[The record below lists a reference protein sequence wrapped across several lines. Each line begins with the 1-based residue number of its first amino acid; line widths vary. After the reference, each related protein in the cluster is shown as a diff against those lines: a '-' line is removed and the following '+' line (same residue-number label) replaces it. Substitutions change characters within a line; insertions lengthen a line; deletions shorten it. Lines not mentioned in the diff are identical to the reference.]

1 MKKIFFMMTIFLSS
15 AMVWAE
21 DEERCNFSVGA
32 DMVSSYVWRGMWLS
46 GTSIQPE
53 IGLSVGGFSIGAW
66 GSVDIAAFGAYKE
79 VDLTASYSFG
89 NFTAGLFNYWISSE
103 GEYNYFD
110 FSENT
115 AHQLEVNLLYTFDPF
130 PLTLGWNTIIA
141 GSDHYMDNNGKSKRA
156 YSTYAEASYAFSI
169 KDVNLDAAVGASLW
183 KSSTLYT
190 GDFWRRGTD
199 GFAVVN
205 IALTA
210 SKDIK
215 ITDKYSLGIFGQIAF
230 NPAKED
236 AFFVF
241 GIKF

>member
-66 GSVDIAAFGAYKE
+66 GSVDVAGFGSYKE

-89 NFTAGLFNYWISSE
+89 NFTAGLINYWVSSE
-103 GEYNYFD
+103 WESNYFD

-130 PLTLGWNTIIA
+130 PFLNLIPYAA
-141 GSDHYMDNNGKSKRA
+141 GLR
-156 YSTYAEASYAFSI
+156 E
-169 KDVNLDAAVGASLW
+169 
-183 KSSTLYT
+183 
-190 GDFWRRGTD
+190 
-199 GFAVVN
+199 
-205 IALTA
+205 
-210 SKDIK
+210 
-215 ITDKYSLGIFGQIAF
+215 Q
-230 NPAKED
+230 PP
-236 AFFVF
+236 VF
-241 GIKF
+241 GFQFLKGQSVK